1 LRVGIKN
8 AAVFSCGM
16 LLTGFAAA
24 QNASIPA
31 HPSWATLNP
40 VTPFS
45 AESFAHP
52 GLNDRPW
59 VRVNTPDG
67 LSPEELKAEVLE
79 MKQHGIGGLEIG
91 QGTFPAT
98 SQLIA
103 LLQAANQVGLKVSLS
118 HGSTTAP
125 KGYSY
130 DEANVRKTLLFTSS
144 KVEGGGTADI
154 TFTAP
159 LPPPNR
165 GFGGGNAA
173 GTPPPPMPPRRSAL
187 IAVLA
192 YRCASSPCEATG
204 PATLDAASVQDLT
217 PTLSGKDTNGLA
229 GGSSTGHLS
238 WKAPEGAWQVIA
250 LWSQGAY
257 VQPDLFSKAG
267 TDELIHGMEADWTPE
282 TKALLKQNGGD
293 IFYDSHSSDRG
304 SPTELW
310 TNNME
315 AEFKALCGYSL
326 LQNAAALFPK
336 NFTLSYGSA
345 ARVRNDLDA
354 VRTRLWISNHLE
366 PMKQWAH
373 SYNLR
378 LRVQPYGEVAATTPD
393 EVEAASVVDRP
404 ETESLFFGDEV
415 DSFLP
420 IASANHMTGNTW
432 YSTECCAAVGKAYA
446 QTFQD
451 AVIRMNREY
460 VAGVTRLVYHVYP
473 YRSSATMKWP
483 GYHSFGSAG
492 FSNAWGPRNPFWIDA
507 NTYND
512 YFARTQQVLTQGKA
526 KVDVAVYM
534 LSYTFP
540 QPMQIKGGFHIWP
553 DTKLERAGYTRNYL
567 DPALLARPEATVT
580 NGLLAADK
588 AAYKVLILD
597 REQQPDTMPEKNAIP
612 LSAAR
617 KVLALAKAGLPIV
630 MVGGTMDQVPG
641 RAPSDDE
648 AVRSIM
654 SELLKLKNVH
664 QVAHEGD
671 VPALLLSLG
680 IRPAMEPASP
690 SPLLSLRR
698 TDAVKGIDYY
708 FLYNE
713 AMVTPPGEPAN
724 LFEPASP
731 SAYDGVITL
740 HAEGKPYLL
749 DAWSGAITPISDYKQ
764 VPGGVSL
771 AVHLAG
777 DDAAII
783 AFSKVPLTSAAQGTA
798 TIAHERASI
807 PVDLTGAHWRLSA
820 EDWKP
825 AAAFGTTG
833 EAATPTSKDTVQVEL
848 VGLKSWL
855 AIPALQHVSGVG
867 TYTSTFEAPATWK
880 SGSPV
885 ILHLGEVMDSFRL
898 AINGKPVPMDQISA
912 MGDIS
917 RYIKPGANTIEVRVA
932 TTLNN
937 RLADID
943 PDVKKRNFSQNYGLI
958 GPVVIDFAK

>member
-1 LRVGIKN
+1 MKN
-8 AAVFSCGM
+8 AVVFSYG
-16 LLTGFAAA
+16 LLLSGSALA

-31 HPSWATLNP
+31 KPTWNALNP

-45 AESFAHP
+45 AETFAHP
-52 GLNDRPW
+52 VLNDRPW

-67 LSPEELKAEVLE
+67 LSAEELKAEVLE
-79 MKQHGIGGLEIG
+79 MKQHGIGGLEVG

-98 SQLIA
+98 PQLIA

-144 KVEGGGTADI
+144 KVEGGGTADL

-173 GTPPPPMPPRRSAL
+173 GATPPPLPPRRSAL
-187 IAVLA
+187 IVVLA

-204 PATLDAASVQDLT
+204 PVTLDPASVQDLT
-217 PTLSGKDTNGLA
+217 PTLSGKDANGLA
-229 GGSSTGHLS
+229 GSSSTGHLS
-238 WKAPEGAWQVIA
+238 WKAPAGVWQVIA

-282 TKALLKQNGGD
+282 TKALLRQNGGD

-315 AEFKALCGYSL
+315 AEFKALRGYSL
-326 LQNAAALFPK
+326 LSSAAALFPK
-336 NFTLSYGSA
+336 SFSFSDGSA
-345 ARVRNDLDA
+345 ARVRNDLDT

-378 LRVQPYGEVAATTPD
+378 LRVQPYGEVLATTPD
-393 EVEAASVVDRP
+393 EIEAASVVDRP

-460 VAGVTRLVYHVYP
+460 AAGVTRLVYHVYP

-512 YFARTQQVLTQGKA
+512 YFARTQQVLTQGMA

-567 DPALLARPEATVT
+567 DSALLARPEATVT

-597 REQQPDTMPEKNAIP
+597 REQQPGTMPEKNAIP
-612 LSAAR
+612 LAAAR
-617 KVLALAKAGLPIV
+617 KVLALARAGLPIV
-630 MVGGTMDQVPG
+630 VVGGVMDQVPG
-641 RAPSDDE
+641 RMPSDDA
-648 AVRSIM
+648 AVRSTM
-654 SELLKLKNVH
+654 SELLQLKNVH

-671 VPALLLSLG
+671 VPTLLLSLG
-680 IRPAMEPASP
+680 IHPAMEPASP
-690 SPLLSLRR
+690 SPLLSLHR
-698 TDAVKGIDYY
+698 TDAAKGIDYY

-713 AMVTPPGEPAN
+713 ALVTPPGEPAN

-731 SAYDGVITL
+731 AAFDGVITL

-749 DAWSGAITPISDYKQ
+749 DAWSGAITPISDYKR

-771 AVHLAG
+771 NVHLAG

-783 AFSKVPLTSAAQGTA
+783 AFSKAPLTSAAQGTA
-798 TIAHERASI
+798 TIARERAST

-833 EAATPTSKDTVQVEL
+833 EAATPTSKDTIQAEL
-848 VGLKSWL
+848 DGLKAWP
-855 AIPALQHVSGVG
+855 AIPALQNVSGVG
-867 TYTSTFEAPATWK
+867 TYTTTFKVPAAWK
-880 SGSPV
+880 TGSPV
-885 ILHLGEVMDSFRL
+885 TLHLGEVMDSFRL
-898 AINGKPVPMDQISA
+898 AINGQPVPMNQISA
-912 MGDIS
+912 TGDVS
-917 RYIKPGANTIEVRVA
+917 RYIKPGENTIEVRVA

-943 PDVKKRNFSQNYGLI
+943 PDVKKRNFTQPYGLI
-958 GPVVIDFAK
+958 GPVVINFANQ